1 MIDDEVSDAVEVTTT
16 EEKENTDTSPE
27 EEVKK
32 ERQEKPIVQV
42 IGYIESI
49 RKIITKK

>member
-1 MIDDEVSDAVEVTTT
+1 MIGDEVSDTAEATNT
-16 EEKENTDTSPE
+16 EDKDNADAPPE

-42 IGYIESI
+42 IGYVESI